1 MQCANTGKKVE
12 KMSVYVIPVFII
24 AITVFAVYKRVK
36 VYDCFLDGAKEG
48 LSLVKTVFPYIV
60 AVYIVIVLFKTSGLS
75 THLTTAL
82 SLPLSYLGIPK
93 EITELMLLVPISGN
107 GTIALLEDI
116 ITTYGADSYI
126 ARCAAVVAGG
136 SETIFYISA
145 VYLSNCAVKRLNRA
159 IPISLFCT
167 LIGVVTACALCRIM

>member
-1 MQCANTGKKVE
+1 
-12 KMSVYVIPVFII
+12 MSVYVIPVFII
-24 AITVFAVYKRVK
+24 ALTLYAVYKRVK
-36 VYDCFLDGAKEG
+36 VYDCFLDGAKDG
-48 LSLVKTVFPYIV
+48 LHLVKTVFPYI
-60 AVYIVIVLFKTSGLS
+60 ATVYIVIVLFKTSGLS
-75 THLTTAL
+75 THLTNIL
-82 SLPLSYLGIPK
+82 SVPLHYLGIPK

-116 ITTYGADSYI
+116 INTYGADSYI
-126 ARCAAVVAGG
+126 ARCASVVAGG

-167 LIGVVTACALCRIM
+167 LIGVVVACALCRVM

>member
-1 MQCANTGKKVE
+1 
-12 KMSVYVIPVFII
+12 MSVYLIPILII
-24 AITVFAVYKRVK
+24 SVTKFACYKKVK
-36 VYDCFLDGAKEG
+36 VYDCFLDGTKDA
-48 LSLVKTVFPYIV
+48 LSLVKTIFPYIATIYV
-60 AVYIVIVLFKTSGLS
+60 VIVLFKASGLS
-75 THLTTAL
+75 THLTNVIAT
-82 SLPLSYLGIPK
+82 PLSYLGIPK

-116 ITTYGADSYI
+116 IATYGVDSYV

-167 LIGVVTACALCRIM
+167 LIGVVIACALCRVM

>member
-1 MQCANTGKKVE
+1 
-12 KMSVYVIPVFII
+12 
-24 AITVFAVYKRVK
+24 
-36 VYDCFLDGAKEG
+36 
-48 LSLVKTVFPYIV
+48 
-60 AVYIVIVLFKTSGLS
+60 LFKSSGLS
-75 THLTTAL
+75 THLTNVIAT
-82 SLPLSYLGIPK
+82 PLSYLGIPK

-116 ITTYGADSYI
+116 IATYGVDSYV

-145 VYLSNCAVKRLNRA
+145 VYLSNCVVKRLNRA

-167 LIGVVTACALCRIM
+167 LIGVVIACALCRVM